1 MTGSDASSR
10 LLIEIAGLGVALN
23 CEDEE
28 FARLVAGAYS
38 SFLALPGTPAAC
50 EFAVHI
56 APPRGT
62 DPDEDVRVSLAD
74 GKWQIRRGDFE
85 AEFDPRARQGWV
97 RHTANPYSV
106 DTVLRIVHTLL
117 AADAGGFLVHAAGA
131 ILNGRGLILAGASGA
146 GKTTMCRLAPPDAVL
161 LSDEICYV
169 MRHGEEYLVHGT
181 PFAGELGIPG
191 VKVSAPA
198 AALYLLARGNQHRL
212 VPLKPAE
219 AARQLLRCILF
230 FAEDAELAGKVFN
243 SACEFVRRTPV
254 YRLEFQPEPGV
265 WELLK

>member
-1 MTGSDASSR
+1 MTQDYRRIVIAIGSFPIVVHCADAAFAC
-10 LLIEIAGLGVALN
+10 LLNERYADFLGAPS
-23 CEDEE
+23 DEVTAE
-28 FARLVAGAYS
+28 F
-38 SFLALPGTPAAC
+38 T
-50 EFAVHI
+50 VHI
-56 APPRGT
+56 ESPRTT

-74 GKWQIRRGDFE
+74 GRWRIRRGDFE

-117 AADAGGFLVHAAGA
+117 VAGEGGFLIHAAGA
-131 ILNGRGLILAGASGA
+131 IRNGRGLILAGVSGA

-169 MRHGEEYLVHGT
+169 RRHGDDYRVHGT

-198 AALYLLARGNQHRL
+198 AGLYLLARGQEHRL

-230 FAEDAELAGKVFN
+230 FAEEAELAGKVFA
-243 SACEFVRRTPV
+243 SACEFVQRTPV
-254 YRLEFQPEPGV
+254 YRLEFRPEPGV